1 MKGLSEFDL
10 IRDHFAPLARTNPG
24 ALGLGDDVAILA
36 GTDIIVT
43 KDQMIA
49 GVHFLADDPL
59 DLVAQKL
66 LRVNVSDLTAKG
78 VRAEG
83 YLLACA
89 WPADI
94 KDVDIAAFARGLERD
109 QRRYSCVL
117 YGGDTTRHTD
127 HSAPLTLSATF
138 FGRRT
143 GRDPHDIGI
152 VPRDEAGQGEDVY
165 VTGTIGDAGLGLMV
179 CQGHYQPDTEDRD
192 FLVGR
197 YRLPEPR
204 VTFGS
209 ALATFAS
216 AALDVSDGLIADAGH
231 IAQRSRVDIEIL
243 LGDLPV
249 SAPAAQWVSDQD
261 DEDKA
266 RHELACSGDDY
277 EILFTAPTGLRRSV
291 EMAAKASKT
300 QVTRVGRTFLPVGE
314 DGAVRV
320 RGHRGDLVAAGAG
333 GFRHF

>member
-1 MKGLSEFDL
+1 MTLPSEFDL
-10 IRDHFAPLARTNPG
+10 IRDHFAPLTRANPG
-24 ALGLGDDVAILA
+24 ALSLGDDVAILA

-66 LRVNVSDLTAKG
+66 LRVNISDLTAKG

-89 WPADI
+89 WPAATNEADI
-94 KDVDIAAFARGLERD
+94 GTFARGLEHD
-109 QRRYSCVL
+109 QRRYGCIL

-127 HSAPLTLSATF
+127 QSAPLTLSATF

-152 VPRDEAGQGEDVY
+152 VPRDEAGKGEDVY

-179 CQGHYQPDTEDRD
+179 CQGQYRPNAEDRD
-192 FLVGR
+192 YLVGR

-216 AALDVSDGLIADAGH
+216 AALDVSDGLILDAGH
-231 IAQRSRVDIEIL
+231 IARQSRVDIEIL
-243 LGDLPV
+243 LGELPV
-249 SAPAAQWVSDQD
+249 SAPAAQWLSDQND
-261 DEDKA
+261 DNKA
-266 RHELACSGDDY
+266 RHYLASAGDDY
-277 EILFTAPTGLRRSV
+277 EIAFTAPTGLRRSV
-291 EMAAKASKT
+291 EMAAQASKT
-300 QVTRVGRTFLPVGE
+300 QVTRVGRTFLAVGKE
-314 DGAVRV
+314 GRVRV
-320 RGHRGDLVAAGAG
+320 RGRHGDCLATGAG